1 MDHSSDVQRI
11 ARQSVTDTLD
21 ANNCD
26 NIQIMANMHPDHA
39 SSALVFYASLFQ
51 LVTGA
56 SATTLQAQ
64 SGVAQKH
71 DNHVIAS

>member
-26 NIQIMANMHPDHA
+26 NIQIMANMHPDQA

-64 SGVAQKH
+64 SIQQQESRK
-71 DNHVIAS
+71 NTTIM